1 MKKTLSILL
10 MLCLFVQVSF
20 AQIAAVKDL
29 IEQGIKMHDKKNFSG
44 AIESYKKALQIDKK
58 SPWANY
64 ECASSYFAMKDYENC
79 IKHCDNVIAANIDY
93 VDQAYILKGSALDV
107 TGKPQE
113 AVIIYKRALQSFTGN
128 YLLYYNLALTS
139 FNLKD
144 YKTTDD
150 ALQKVLK
157 LNPSHNNSHYLLALS
172 MINQGKRVK
181 AILALYNFLLLEP
194 LGGKAEAALQ
204 ALDDEFKKGV
214 KVEKDKNSTI
224 TIPDKKDE
232 DFYTA
237 DLMLGLLE
245 SSTAN
250 ETNKGK
256 SETQLFVEKTE
267 SLFKILGESKKNNKG
282 FWWNFYVD
290 YFYSICEN
298 KFTEPFCQYIGQS
311 RDSTYKK
318 WVSDKKNLEKLE
330 AFSTWYVKYERK
342 F

>member
-1 MKKTLSILL
+1 MKKNLSILL

-29 IEQGIKMHDKKNFSG
+29 IEQGIKMHDKKNYSG

-64 ECASSYFAMKDYENC
+64 ECASSYFALKDYDNC
-79 IKHCDNVIAANIDY
+79 IKYCNDVIAVNIDF
-93 VDQAYILKGSALDV
+93 VDQAYILKGSSLDV
-107 TGKPQE
+107 MGKPKD
-113 AVIIYKRALQSFTGN
+113 AVKIYKKGLQSYTGN

-150 ALQKVLK
+150 ALQKALK
-157 LNPSHNNSHYLLALS
+157 LNPSHNNSHFLLALS
-172 MINQGKRVK
+172 MINQGNRVK

-194 LGGKAEAALQ
+194 VGGKAVAALQ

-214 KVEKDKNSTI
+214 KLEQDNNTTI
-224 TIPDKKDE
+224 IISDKKDD

-245 SSTAN
+245 SSKAN
-250 ETNKGK
+250 EDNKGK
-256 SETQLFVEKTE
+256 SVSQLFIEKTE
-267 SLFKILGESKKNNKG
+267 SLFKILGESKNNKKG

-290 YFYSICEN
+290 YFYAISEN
-298 KFTEPFCQYIGQS
+298 KFTEPFCQYVGQS
-311 RDSTYKK
+311 RDSTYKE